1 MSTKTTFKRIA
12 LVAVAA
18 LGLGVLSVAP
28 SSAVVISDSIALSAS
43 TTTITTGSTA
53 SVTLTTAG
61 YFGATSDSI
70 TSIAALKTY
79 PTGATSTEIG
89 AAITTIAFSAID
101 TTTAYTGGSAGG
113 SHQTASAATV
123 VVGVDGGVAKL
134 VSTRTKLSVTPT
146 LVGTYTY
153 TITPTVAAGGAVS
166 ATAVTWTVVVVAKAA
181 ATAASVANTAGSTLV
196 YGYGYGGFYDGADR
210 DASGAV
216 FALPNATSTAALV
229 TAGGMSCY
237 TDRGFGAECF
247 RGELVMSNGST
258 VAGAA
263 LLAADSPNLTYVVSG
278 PGSVALWLNANP
290 GYDVYSGSPSKVAY
304 ETTAGTNS
312 GNDGNLTKKFVVLTD
327 GTPGKIT
334 VTITSGTTVIATV
347 SATAFGIAKTIT
359 PTVVNNPIV
368 VSTTAN
374 AGTITALVKDETGA
388 LVRGAT
394 VYAVSDTVAA
404 ISNSYTS
411 CGTTT
416 STGLVT
422 CNLVGVAAGTAN
434 ITLTTNSSATA
445 TTGISSTPVAV
456 RVSDGVATKVDYK
469 FDKETYAPGET
480 AKITATVS
488 NAAGVLPA
496 GTYTVLSSA
505 GVTANY
511 TVAGLPAATVLAV
524 LNTGVATY
532 TVTIPTGVTGDL
544 QLAGTAAATTI
555 TATFGKASVVNPAQE
570 TAQAAVD
577 AAAEAIDAANAAT
590 DAANAAAEAADA
602 ATAAAQDAADA
613 VAALSVSVAAMI
625 DALKKQITSLT
636 NLVIKIQ
643 KKVKA

>member
-1 MSTKTTFKRIA
+1 MSTKTTIKRIA

-18 LGLGVLSVAP
+18 LGFGVVTVAP
-28 SSAVVISDSIALSAS
+28 SSATVISDSITLSAS

-53 SVTLTTAG
+53 SVTITTAG

-70 TSIAALKTY
+70 TSVVSLTTY
-79 PTGATSTEIG
+79 PAAATATQIG
-89 AAITTIAFSAID
+89 TAITSIALAATD

-113 SHQTASAATV
+113 SNQSVSGATL
-123 VVGVDGGVAKL
+123 VVGLDGNTPKL
-134 VSTRTKLSVTPT
+134 VSTRTKLSVAPT

-153 TITPTVAAGGAVS
+153 TIKPTIAAGGGVS
-166 ATAVTWTVVVVAKAA
+166 ALAQTWTVVVVAKAA
-181 ATAASVANTAGSTLV
+181 ATAATVGNTAGSTLV
-196 YGYGYGGFYDGADR
+196 YGPGYGYDQYDVMGGIFGLP
-210 DASGAV
+210 DA
-216 FALPNATSTAALV
+216 TTTAALV
-229 TAGGMSCY
+229 TAGGISCY
-237 TDRGFGAECF
+237 APLGYGKNCIFG
-247 RGELVMSNGST
+247 RIVLSNGST
-258 VAGAA
+258 TAGAGLTDA
-263 LLAADSPNLTYVVSG
+263 EAEALTYKVTG
-278 PGSVALWLNANP
+278 PGTVNLKTNTSGNWDANL
-290 GYDVYSGSPSKVAY
+290 GAAGTTETT
-304 ETTAGTNS
+304 ETTANGGVGTPAS
-312 GNDGNLTKKFVVLTD
+312 LTKTFIVYTTGAPGLITLT
-327 GTPGKIT
+327 IS
-334 VTITSGTTVIATV
+334 SGTKEIAVIK
-347 SATAFGIAKTIT
+347 ATAFGDPATIT

-368 VSTTAN
+368 AAATNT
-374 AGTITALVKDETGA
+374 GTITAVVKDSAGG

-394 VYAVSDTVAA
+394 IYAVSDNTAA
-404 ISNSYTS
+404 ISNSYTA

-416 STGLVT
+416 SAGAVT
-422 CNLVGVAAGTAN
+422 CNLAAVAAGTAN
-434 ITLTTNSSATA
+434 ITLTTRSSATA
-445 TTGISSTPVAV
+445 TGGASSTPVAV

-469 FDKETYAPGET
+469 FDKDTYAPGET

-488 NAAGVLPA
+488 NAAGVLPV

-524 LNTGVATY
+524 LNTGAATY
-532 TVTIPTGVTGDL
+532 TVTIPTGITGDL
-544 QLAGTAAATTI
+544 QLAGTASATTI
-555 TATFGKASVVNPAQE
+555 TATFGKATIVNAAQE
-570 TAQAAVD
+570 AANAAVD

-625 DALKKQITSLT
+625 DSLKKQITALT

>member
-1 MSTKTTFKRIA
+1 MSTKTTIKRIA

-18 LGLGVLSVAP
+18 LGFGVVSVAP
-28 SSAVVISDSIALSAS
+28 SSAVVISDSITLSAS
-43 TTTITTGSTA
+43 TTTIVTGSTA

-61 YFGATSDSI
+61 YFATTDSI
-70 TSIAALKTY
+70 TSTAALTAY
-79 PTGATSTEIG
+79 PTGATAAQIG
-89 AAITTIAFSAID
+89 TAISTIAFSAID

-113 SHQTASAATV
+113 SNQTASAGTV
-123 VVGVDGGVAKL
+123 VVGVDGGAAKL
-134 VSTRTKLSVTPT
+134 VSTRTKLSVAPT

-153 TITPTVAAGGAVS
+153 TITPTIAANGAVS
-166 ATAVTWTVVVVAKAA
+166 AKAQTWTVVVTAKAK
-181 ATAASVANTAGSTLV
+181 ATAATVGNTAGSTLV
-196 YGYGYGGFYDGADR
+196 YGPAWNYGSTNSMGGTYAD
-210 DASGAV
+210 
-216 FALPNATSTAALV
+216 PTATSTAALV
-229 TAGGMSCY
+229 TAGGVSCY
-237 TDRGFGAECF
+237 SPLGFGNPC
-247 RGELVMSNGST
+247 LVGRIVLSNG
-258 VAGAA
+258 V
-263 LLAADSPNLTYVVSG
+263 
-278 PGSVALWLNANP
+278 
-290 GYDVYSGSPSKVAY
+290 
-304 ETTAGTNS
+304 TTAGAGLTAAEAEALTYKVTGPGVIALNKEDTS
-312 GNDGNLTKKFVVLTD
+312 WTGALPAGGTGETTETTGNGGV
-327 GTPGKIT
+327 GTPGSLTKTFLLFTTGAPGNIT
-334 VTITSGTTVIATV
+334 VTISSGTTVIATV
-347 SATAFGIAKTIT
+347 SAVAFGDVAKIT

-368 VSTTAN
+368 AAATNT
-374 AGTITALVKDETGA
+374 GTITALVTDSNGT

-422 CNLVGVAAGTAN
+422 CNLTAVAAGTAN

-445 TTGISSTPVAV
+445 TGGASSTPVAV

-469 FDKETYAPGET
+469 FDKDTYAPGET

-524 LNTGVATY
+524 LNTGAATY
-532 TVTIPTGVTGDL
+532 TVTIPTGITGDL
-544 QLAGTAAATTI
+544 QLAGTASATTI
-555 TATFGKASVVNPAQE
+555 AATFGKATIVNAAQE
-570 TAQAAVD
+570 AANAATD

-625 DALKKQITSLT
+625 DSLKKQITALT